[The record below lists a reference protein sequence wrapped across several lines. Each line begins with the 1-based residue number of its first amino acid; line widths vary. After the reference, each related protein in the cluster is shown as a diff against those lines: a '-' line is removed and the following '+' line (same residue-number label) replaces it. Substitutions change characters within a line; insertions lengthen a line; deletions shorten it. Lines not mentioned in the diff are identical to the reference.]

1 MTASNEKTLTG
12 ELCDDG
18 SEITVIE
25 LCRVCAVD
33 AQLVDELIAEGILEP
48 TSSSAGTTVLPYSS
62 VRRTRTVI
70 RMQRDLG
77 VNLPGAA
84 VALDLIERIHVLR
97 ARIRMR

>member
-48 TSSSAGTTVLPYSS
+48 TSSSAGTTVLPSSS
-62 VRRTRTVI
+62 VR
-70 RMQRDLG
+70 
-77 VNLPGAA
+77 
-84 VALDLIERIHVLR
+84 
-97 ARIRMR
+97 

>member
-1 MTASNEKTLTG
+1 MTATNEKILSG
-12 ELCDDG
+12 ELYDDA

-25 LCRVCAVD
+25 LCRVCAVE

-48 TSSSAGTTVLPYSS
+48 TSGSAETTVLPYSS

-84 VALDLIERIHVLR
+84 VALDLLERIHALQ
-97 ARIRMR
+97 ARVRLL

>member
-1 MTASNEKTLTG
+1 MTASNEKTLAG
-12 ELCDDG
+12 ELYDDS

-48 TSSSAGTTVLPYSS
+48 TDSSPGTTVLPFSS

-84 VALDLIERIHVLR
+84 VALDLIERIHALQ

>member
-1 MTASNEKTLTG
+1 MTTSNEKTLTG
-12 ELCDDG
+12 ELYDDAN
-18 SEITVIE
+18 EITVIE

-33 AQLVDELIAEGILEP
+33 AQLIDELIAEGILEP
-48 TSSSAGTTVLPYSS
+48 TSSPTETTVLPYSS

-84 VALDLIERIHVLR
+84 VALDLIERIHALQ

>member
-1 MTASNEKTLTG
+1 MTARNEKTLTG
-12 ELCDDG
+12 ELYDDG
-18 SEITVIE
+18 YEITVIE

-48 TSSSAGTTVLPYSS
+48 TNSSAGTAMLPYSS

-77 VNLPGAA
+77 VNLSGAA
-84 VALDLIERIHVLR
+84 VALELIERIHTLQ

>member
-12 ELCDDG
+12 ELYDDG

-25 LCRVCAVD
+25 LCRVCAVE
-33 AQLVDELIAEGILEP
+33 AQMIDELIAEGILEP
-48 TSSSAGTTVLPYSS
+48 TGGSAETAVLPYSS
-62 VRRTRTVI
+62 IRRTRTVV

-84 VALDLIERIHVLR
+84 VALDLIERIHALQ
-97 ARIRMR
+97 ARVRTR

>member
-1 MTASNEKTLTG
+1 MTANSEKTLTG
-12 ELCDDG
+12 ELYDDG

-25 LCRVCAVD
+25 LCRVCAVET
-33 AQLVDELIAEGILEP
+33 QLVEELIAEGILEP
-48 TSSSAGTTVLPYSS
+48 SSGSAESTVLPYSS

-84 VALDLIERIHVLR
+84 VALDLIERIHALQ
-97 ARIRMR
+97 ARIRML

>member
-12 ELCDDG
+12 ELYDDG

-62 VRRTRTVI
+62 IRRTRTVI

-77 VNLPGAA
+77 CCRTAA
-84 VALDLIERIHVLR
+84 FGEREPSFECNEIW
-97 ARIRMR
+97 A